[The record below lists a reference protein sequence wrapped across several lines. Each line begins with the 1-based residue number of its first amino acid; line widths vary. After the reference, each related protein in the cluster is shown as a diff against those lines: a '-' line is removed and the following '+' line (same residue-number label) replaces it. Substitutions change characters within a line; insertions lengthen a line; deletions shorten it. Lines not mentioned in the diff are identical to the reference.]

1 MQVKVAELI
10 GESNESWTD
19 AVQNAVAEASKK
31 LGNITGVEV
40 VNFTADVKDGKVIDY
55 KANMKVAYVE

>member
-19 AVQNAVAEASKK
+19 AVQSAVAEASKK

-55 KANMKVAYVE
+55 KANMKIAYVE